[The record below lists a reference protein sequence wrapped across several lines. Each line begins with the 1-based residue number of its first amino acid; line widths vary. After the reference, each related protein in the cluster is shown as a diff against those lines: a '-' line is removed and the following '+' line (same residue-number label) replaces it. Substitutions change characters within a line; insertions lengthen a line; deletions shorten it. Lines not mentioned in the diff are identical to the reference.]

1 MLFISWNNIVTL
13 FRLFGYWLWTGL
25 YLMCFIYVWLWIVQN
40 WIKIFLNSSSR
51 ILESCPLVS
60 FWLFVGD
67 FEQAYF
73 QCVKSALTLY
83 FAVLVCLSF
92 SWGQHYSVLALNIV
106 DSPILVFI
114 PIVPGQFEQVLPNFS
129 SFDQSNVSSSLRK
142 LVKPRNQR
150 NIHEVLFKSLFPNL
164 VAFWLCLLAQNKIDS
179 IYIYTCRRQACVKNV
194 FKKFKF
200 SKKWPPSSYFHR
212 FWP

>member
-13 FRLFGYWLWTGL
+13 FRLFGNWLWTGL
-25 YLMCFIYVWLWIVQN
+25 YLMCFIYVWLWIVQTEQRFF
-40 WIKIFLNSSSR
+40 WIIIKDSWVMPSRVFLT
-51 ILESCPLVS
+51 LC
-60 FWLFVGD
+60 WC

-150 NIHEVLFKSLFPNL
+150 NIDEVLFKSLFPNL
-164 VAFWLCLLAQNKIDS
+164 VAFWLCLFAQNKIDS
-179 IYIYTCRRQACVKNV
+179 IYI
-194 FKKFKF
+194 
-200 SKKWPPSSYFHR
+200 HI
-212 FWP
+212 

>member
-150 NIHEVLFKSLFPNL
+150 NIDEVLFKSLFPNL
-164 VAFWLCLLAQNKIDS
+164 VAFWLCLFAQNKIDS
-179 IYIYTCRRQACVKNV
+179 IYI
-194 FKKFKF
+194 
-200 SKKWPPSSYFHR
+200 HI
-212 FWP
+212 